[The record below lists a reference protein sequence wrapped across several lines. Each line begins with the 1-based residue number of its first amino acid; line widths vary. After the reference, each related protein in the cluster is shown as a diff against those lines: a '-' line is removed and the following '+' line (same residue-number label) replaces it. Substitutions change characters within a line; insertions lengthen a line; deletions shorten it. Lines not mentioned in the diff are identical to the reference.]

1 MMYYMIKKLA
11 AVIVLVMT
19 ASIFVAGCT
28 TQTTSPTATPT
39 PTTPAN
45 YNSYFNTGWG
55 AGVSVEQPFINSTN
69 ARGNDVYKGT
79 ISSDIYLPS
88 GASKGPTETVAI
100 ELTKSKAEAKQ
111 LYDQIV
117 AQRINEGFAPR
128 PTAIAMNKAAHPD
141 ADIWVGLQGYTREST
156 VSYEYNNH
164 TSSWLLITHD
174 SG

>member
-1 MMYYMIKKLA
+1 MIKKLA

-19 ASIFVAGCT
+19 ASIFIACCT
-28 TQTTSPTATPT
+28 TQTASPTPTPT

-45 YNSYFNTGWG
+45 YSSHFNTAWG

-69 ARGNDVYKGT
+69 ERWNDVYKGA
-79 ISSDIYLPS
+79 ISSVTYLPS

-117 AQRINEGFAPR
+117 AQRVNEGFATR
-128 PTAIAMNKAAHPD
+128 PTSIAMNKAANPNY
-141 ADIWVGLQGYTREST
+141 ADIWVGLQGNTRQYV
-156 VSYEYNNH
+156 VSYEYSNH
-164 TSSWLLITHD
+164 TSSWLLITRN